1 MNCSFDCNSFWA
13 HIQCFAVPLNSQ
25 RGSFAGGYAGHDG
38 SIPASEHF
46 TVGHSSLEGGLR
58 SPNIAINIT
67 GSANSLRPLLLC
79 RAIHASC
86 RAVANP
92 MNTNSKLQRAF
103 FVQCAMHRLRFK
115 SILGKCPTR
124 GYPGPKIKGII
135 LDCLSNAGGC

>member
-1 MNCSFDCNSFWA
+1 MNGVNCSFDCNSFWP

-46 TVGHSSLEGGLR
+46 TVGHSSLEEGGRGGR

-92 MNTNSKLQRAF
+92 MNTNSKLQRTF
-103 FVQCAMHRLRFK
+103 FLQCAMHRLKIK
-115 SILGKCPTR
+115 SIIGKRPTR
-124 GYPGPKIKGII
+124 
-135 LDCLSNAGGC
+135 